1 MRSRLNLI
9 IVIALAAIV
18 VAVLYVTYRLID
30 PLPPRRLAIAAGAA
44 GSGYDNF
51 ARQYARILARHGVE
65 LEIRNFAGAIEN
77 LDQLRDAASGVQAA
91 LTTFGVT
98 QSADADTFY
107 SLGGVFDAAIFIF
120 YRNSEPVTLFSQFR
134 GKRLSIG
141 MTGTALRLSMMES
154 LIGMRHVPTLDFIH
168 DALPETARHIDDLL
182 EKVRESDA
190 QAARSSS
197 GAMYAGES
205 DPYKKPRAPA
215 TSTTS
220 TKSDP
225 SADRHRR
232 AVWSSST
239 RRAA

>member
-1 MRSRLNLI
+1 MRSRLNLF

-18 VAVLYVTYRLID
+18 VAVPYVTYRLID

-77 LDQLRDAASGVQAA
+77 LDQLRDANTGVQAA

-98 QSADADTFY
+98 QSSDAGTFY

-120 YRNSEPVTLFSQFR
+120 YKNTEPVTLFAQFR

-141 MTGTALRLSMMES
+141 MPGTALRLLMMEI
-154 LIGMRHVPTLDFIH
+154 LKATQCIGCFDPTLGSSRLHPSNRRIDGGRNRRAGH
-168 DALPETARHIDDLL
+168 STAG
-182 EKVRESDA
+182 S
-190 QAARSSS
+190 Q
-197 GAMYAGES
+197 
-205 DPYKKPRAPA
+205 PRAGYA
-215 TSTTS
+215 
-220 TKSDP
+220 
-225 SADRHRR
+225 
-232 AVWSSST
+232 
-239 RRAA
+239 